1 MITIQEHEKVQ
12 NKIPLSEQQFA
23 ISNRLILRD
32 LNALGRNLT
41 TTFYKYTK
49 DDVAKFL
56 KNPERYEKQLRLA
69 INHIYN
75 ASPHFRRLI
84 QYFVGLSDLAYIV
97 SPYKIDTATAKP
109 KTIKNNYRKV
119 INTLTAMDIKNQFPK
134 ILRVCLR
141 EDVFYGTFRVSSDS
155 IIIQQLP
162 SDYCKIAVVENNV
175 LNVSFDFSL
184 FDSYPLLLSNYPP
197 EFEQKYA
204 LYLKNRMNM
213 KWQELESPYSFA
225 VKCSDDILDYPIP
238 PFAGVLREV
247 YDIEDYKDLKLTK
260 TALENYAILVM
271 KLGISKEGDWTM
283 DYNKATDFWKNLDSV
298 LPEEV
303 GSVLSPMDIEKID
316 FDKSNVGA
324 TNTIADAEQS
334 LFSAAGVSSLLF
346 NNEKAS
352 SNALLLSIKA
362 DQAITYGIVKG
373 IEGVINRFVQHQNYG
388 RYFKVT
394 FLDCSPYNR
403 KELGDSYLKACQF
416 GLPMV
421 SYYCASQGL
430 AQSDM
435 DCMNYLEDTVL
446 GIKDRF
452 IPLLSSSTSS
462 SEIIEKA
469 RGTPQKDIGELSDS
483 GEDSRE
489 GM

>member
-1 MITIQEHEKVQ
+1 M
-12 NKIPLSEQQFA
+12 SEEQFA

-32 LNALGRNLT
+32 LNALGRNLA

-56 KNPERYEKQLRLA
+56 KNPEKYEKQLRLA
-69 INHIYN
+69 INQIYN

-84 QYFVGLSDLAYIV
+84 QYFAGLSDLAYVV
-97 SPYKIDTATAKP
+97 SPYRIDTASAKP
-109 KTIKNNYRKV
+109 KTIRSNYRKV
-119 INTLTAMDIKNQFPK
+119 ISTLTAMDIKNQFPK
-134 ILRVCLR
+134 ILKVCLR
-141 EDVFYGTFRVSSDS
+141 DDVFYGTFRVSSDS

-175 LNVSFDFSL
+175 LNVSFNFSL
-184 FDSYPLLLSNYPP
+184 FDSYPLLLANYPT
-197 EFEQKYA
+197 EFEAKYK
-204 LYLKNRMNM
+204 LYLNNRSGM
-213 KWQELESPYSFA
+213 KWQELDAPYSFA
-225 VKCSDDILDYPIP
+225 VKCSDDILEYPVP
-238 PFAGVLREV
+238 PFAGVLREI

-271 KLGISKEGDWTM
+271 KLGISKEGEWTM
-283 DYNKATDFWKNLDSV
+283 DFNKAQDFWSNLDSV

-316 FDKSNVGA
+316 FDKSNVST

-352 SNALLLSIKA
+352 SNSLALSIKA

-373 IEGVINRFVQHQNYG
+373 IEGVLNRFIQHQNYG
-388 RYFKVT
+388 KYFKVT
-394 FLDCSPYNR
+394 FLDCSSYNR

-430 AQSDM
+430 LQSEM
-435 DCMNYLEDTVL
+435 DCMNFLEDTVL
-446 GIKDRF
+446 QIKDRF
-452 IPLLSSSTSS
+452 IPLLNSSTISS
-462 SEIIEKA
+462 DTIEKA
-469 RGTPQKDIGELSDS
+469 RGTPRKEADELSDS
-483 GEDSRE
+483 GEASRE
-489 GM
+489 NE